1 MDDLRRGARCRAVAL
16 GAARSAS
23 LRWRLEIVAARAAS
37 ALAAFAE
44 SGRAASVV
52 VLAAGALAALAAPAR
67 ATIVSVD
74 DTGRSILL
82 VRPAQRVATLAPSLT
97 ELVFAAGG
105 GATLVATTTLSDFPP
120 AARRIPRVGDAGRLD
135 VERLVALK
143 PDLVFVWQSGNTGR
157 ELDQLAAAGIPLYRL
172 EPKRLDDVPR
182 AIERIGVLLGREA
195 EATARATDLRTRLA
209 ELRKRYAGAAP
220 VRVFYQLWAS
230 PLMTVNATHLIGDA
244 IRSCGGQNLF
254 GALAPLVPLV
264 SSEAVAVADPEAI
277 LAADERGGDAPAW
290 RRDPASPA
298 FGGWRRQAGLTAV
311 RRDWLYMLN
320 GDAISRQG
328 PRIVDGVAAICAA
341 LDEVRRERAARAP
354 R

>member
-1 MDDLRRGARCRAVAL
+1 MADGVAGVHALADIACRARGGLAAAL
-16 GAARSAS
+16 IAGILASAGLS
-23 LRWRLEIVAARAAS
+23 VRAA
-37 ALAAFAE
+37 A
-44 SGRAASVV
+44 
-52 VLAAGALAALAAPAR
+52 
-67 ATIVSVD
+67 IVSVD
-74 DTGRSILL
+74 DTGRRVALA
-82 VRPAQRVATLAPSLT
+82 RPAARVATLAPSLT

-105 GATLVATTTLSDFPP
+105 GAALVATTTLSDFPP

-143 PDLVFVWQSGNTGR
+143 PDLVFAWQSGNTGR

-182 AIERIGVLLGREA
+182 AIERIGLLLGREA
-195 EATARATDLRTRLA
+195 EATASAGSLRARLA
-209 ELRKRYAGAAP
+209 ELRRRHAGAAP
-220 VRVFYQLWAS
+220 VRVFYQVWAS

-244 IRSCGGQNLF
+244 IASCGGRNVF
-254 GALAPLVPLV
+254 AELAPLVPLV
-264 SSEAVAVADPEAI
+264 ATESVALADPEAI
-277 LAADERGGDAPAW
+277 LAADERGGDAPAL

-298 FGGWRRQAGLTAV
+298 FVAWRRQPGLTAV
-311 RRDWLYMLN
+311 RRGALYLLN

-341 LDEVRRERAARAP
+341 LDEVRRGRAASLP